1 MAAITATVTTEAGRR
16 LRDMLQVL
24 EKRAP
29 YLRPNL
35 IPKSCKPFMDL
46 AAMCST
52 EAQRQAVQR
61 VLAQQRRKAGGAAGE
76 EGGKEEVEGG
86 QRLAIQVHVS
96 VDSGACNI
104 FAVKYLSEVEAD
116 LYCVE
121 TILNMHS
128 RGDNDELRL
137 RLEHFL
143 SVNGHD
149 SGDIADAQEIYSL
162 AYAIIICLSA
172 APFKVTVGSQGLQ
185 LPLDSTVD
193 AGAVIEMLFEHGKPC
208 EYASIMPKTSDM
220 KQRKMKKNKK

>member
-61 VLAQQRRKAGGAAGE
+61 VLAQQRRKA
-76 EGGKEEVEGG
+76 
-86 QRLAIQVHVS
+86 
-96 VDSGACNI
+96 
-104 FAVKYLSEVEAD
+104 YLSEVEAD